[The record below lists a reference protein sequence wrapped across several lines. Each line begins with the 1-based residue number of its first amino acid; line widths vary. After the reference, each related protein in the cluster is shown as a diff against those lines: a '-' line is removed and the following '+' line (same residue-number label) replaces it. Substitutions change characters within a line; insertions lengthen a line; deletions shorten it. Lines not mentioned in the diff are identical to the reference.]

1 MKSSRPHGIKH
12 GKFLIIF
19 FCVCLAAVWIAWSV
33 ISSRYVGADHFGK
46 QHPIPEG
53 TEYFLP
59 LVSSLE
65 QEPIDSL
72 DDRTYLQLRN
82 GYQGG
87 IYEYDFYYPYL
98 PAGDLFLRCYELTK
112 DIPLSEERVAEA
124 SKVSIDSVF
133 TFSQVVDK
141 QEFTI
146 YEGEWGDYY
155 AARIEVW
162 FRDARTGEE
171 RKLLEKV
178 YRVEG
183 WMR

>member
-12 GKFLIIF
+12 GKFLILF
-19 FCVCLAAVWIAWSV
+19 FCICLAAVWVAWSV
-33 ISSRYVGADHFGK
+33 ISSRYVGTDHFGK

-53 TEYFLP
+53 LEYQLP
-59 LVSSLE
+59 LNSSFE
-65 QEPIDSL
+65 QEPVDSL
-72 DDRTYLQLRN
+72 DDRTYLQLWN

-87 IYEYDFYYPYL
+87 LYEYDFYYPYL
-98 PAGDLFLRCYELTK
+98 PAGDIFLRCYEVTK
-112 DIPLSEERVAEA
+112 EIPLSEDRLPEA
-124 SKVSIDSVF
+124 SKVSVDSTSFF
-133 TFSQVVDK
+133 TQLVDK

-162 FRDARTGEE
+162 FRNAGTGEE